1 MDEFFAGMTT
11 DQGVQLASLLLSFF
25 LGVSLICGYCIA
37 RKLSQDYYKYLKWY
51 AMYIFLVNIPKLIL
65 YFTGGNPHT
74 PLRFALD
81 CLEVILIWLAATAW
95 TREPITARQMLYPIP
110 GIAAAMV
117 HTITGSPTWAAI
129 YAVTIVG
136 LLAHT
141 VFNISRKAPWYV
153 TLTVAGAFLS
163 WMIIEIV
170 FPHAGDPVGHAFGMV
185 VKVSVFGAI
194 TLAHY
199 ERQHRHLWQAA
210 MFRKLA
216 IEAAAGDMTPED
228 WNNGTRKRLA
238 ELCGHSASN

>member
-1 MDEFFAGMTT
+1 M
-11 DQGVQLASLLLSFF
+11 
-25 LGVSLICGYCIA
+25 
-37 RKLSQDYYKYLKWY
+37 
-51 AMYIFLVNIPKLIL
+51 
-65 YFTGGNPHT
+65 YFTDIGPHN
-74 PLRFALD
+74 PLRFAVD
-81 CLEVILIWLAATAW
+81 CLEVILVWLAATAW
-95 TREPITARQMLYPIP
+95 SREPLTARQMLYPIP
-110 GIAAAMV
+110 GIAAAMF
-117 HTITGSPTWAAI
+117 HTITGSETWAMI

-136 LLAHT
+136 LLAYT
-141 VFNISRKAPWYV
+141 VFNISRKAPWFV
-153 TLTVAGAFLS
+153 TMTVAGAFLS